1 MDTKAGSQGG
11 KGGGEAWWDE
21 LGDGDWHVYTNMY
34 KIDN

>member
-1 MDTKAGSQGG
+1 MDA
-11 KGGGEAWWDE
+11 KGGRWREWWWGDE